1 VTGEPHPRRAGP
13 VAKVL
18 LLLLHVYRAGISP
31 LLGPRC
37 RFAPSCSA
45 YAVEAVTLHGAAWG
59 GLLSARRV
67 LRCHPLHPGGHDPV
81 PPPAPPGARRHGS
94 RHLRRRTP
102 PLDRPAAPTTPD
114 LL

>member
-1 VTGEPHPRRAGP
+1 MTGGEHPRAAPVGP
-13 VAKVL
+13 VARVL

-45 YAVEAVTLHGAAWG
+45 YAVEAVTLHGAG
-59 GLLSARRV
+59 RGSLLSARRV

-81 PPPAPPGARRHGS
+81 PPPGQRRRGRRHLG
-94 RHLRRRTP
+94 RRTP
-102 PLDRPAAPTTPD
+102 PLDRPAARTTPD

>member
-1 VTGEPHPRRAGP
+1 MSGGSSGPAAVGP
-13 VAKVL
+13 VARVL
-18 LLLLHVYRAGISP
+18 LLLLHLYRAGVSP

-45 YAVEAVTLHGAAWG
+45 YAVEAVTVHGAGRG
-59 GLLSARRV
+59 GLLAARRV

-81 PPPAPPGARRHGS
+81 PPRAPRADRARGRRHP
-94 RHLRRRTP
+94 RRTP

>member
-1 VTGEPHPRRAGP
+1 MSGAEPAAGRPGP
-13 VAKVL
+13 VARVL
-18 LLLLHVYRAGISP
+18 LLLLHVYRAGVSP

-45 YAVEAVTLHGAAWG
+45 YAVEAVTLHGAG
-59 GLLSARRV
+59 RGSLLAARRV

-81 PPPAPPGARRHGS
+81 PAPARRRDGARGP
-94 RHLRRRTP
+94 RRRAAPP